1 MTYQRLISWIYKA
14 SNVLVL
20 VLAVRLYFF
29 IDKSKTKTNTK
40 KSYNLQTLKP
50 VHTKATITKW
60 LRDMTHQLKSHNS
73 QTQQSNTTV
82 HKKNLRGQ
90 RVEG

>member
-29 IDKSKTKTNTK
+29 IDKSKTKTKTK
-40 KSYNLQTLKP
+40 KKLQFTNTETGP
-50 VHTKATITKW
+50 H
-60 LRDMTHQLKSHNS
+60 KSHDYKVVERHDTS
-73 QTQQSNTTV
+73 VKKPQLTNTAV
-82 HKKNLRGQ
+82 KHHSS
-90 RVEG
+90 

>member
-29 IDKSKTKTNTK
+29 IDKSKTKTKTKTK
-40 KSYNLQTLKP
+40 KRLQFTNTETGP
-50 VHTKATITKW
+50 H
-60 LRDMTHQLKSHNS
+60 KSHNYKVVERHDTS
-73 QTQQSNTTV
+73 VKKPQLTNTAV
-82 HKKNLRGQ
+82 KHHSS
-90 RVEG
+90 